1 MDTGW
6 IKIYRSLIGW
16 EWYSDPNTLCLW
28 IHILLSVNYEP
39 KQWRGIVI
47 QPGQMVT
54 SIGNLAEESGLSI
67 QQTRTALDHLKSTG
81 EITSKS
87 TNRYTLITV
96 VKWADFQ
103 ANEREGNKQ
112 ITSNSTDNQ
121 QTNNKQPNNQST
133 TTKEYKEDKKERNK
147 EKRNI
152 FVAPS
157 LEEVA
162 NYIQEKGYSV
172 SPESFFNYYT
182 TNGWVVGK
190 TKMKDWKAAI
200 RYWQSKEKPQTTKE
214 KGDWSFE
221 DFI

>member
-6 IKIYRSLIGW
+6 VKIYRSLIGW

-28 IHILLSVNYEP
+28 IHILLTVNYEP

-67 QQTRTALDHLKSTG
+67 QQTRTALDHLKLTG
-81 EITSKS
+81 EITSTS

-103 ANEREGNKQ
+103 ANERDTNKQ
-112 ITSNSTDNQ
+112 LTSNLTDNQ
-121 QTNNKQPNNQST
+121 QANNKQPNNQST

-152 FVAPS
+152 FIAPS

-162 NYIQEKGYSV
+162 DYIQENGYSI
-172 SPESFFNYYT
+172 SPEHFLDYYES
-182 TNGWVVGK
+182 NGWMVGK
-190 TKMKDWKAAI
+190 SKMKNWKAAV
-200 RYWQSKEKPQTTKE
+200 RTWQRNQRPQTTKGKDE
-214 KGDWSFE
+214 LPF
-221 DFI
+221 